1 MQGSAARTMSYSL
14 DTSGFLDAWIRH
26 YPIDV
31 FPTIWGRL
39 DSAIM
44 NGLLFASEE
53 VVRELEKKDDDACA
67 WIKARPGMIIPFSTT
82 IEAEVINLMA
92 RFPRLVDSKKGRS
105 GGDPFVIAVAMVG
118 GHSVITGENPTG
130 KLDVPRIPDVCK
142 ALGIPCIRM
151 LDFFREQK
159 WNL

>member
-1 MQGSAARTMSYSL
+1 MSYSL

-31 FPTIWGRL
+31 FPTIWQRL
-39 DSAIM
+39 DEAVKS
-44 NGLLFASEE
+44 GLVFASEE
-53 VVRELEKKDDDACA
+53 VVRELERKDDEACE
-67 WIKARPGMIIPFSTT
+67 WIKARPHMVVPFGTELET
-82 IEAEVINLMA
+82 EVIKLMA

-105 GGDPFVIAVAMVG
+105 GGDPFVIAVAIVG
-118 GHSVITGENPTG
+118 RHSVITGEHPTG
-130 KLDVPRIPDVCK
+130 RPDVPRIPDVCK
-142 ALGIPCIRM
+142 ELGIPCIRM

>member
-1 MQGSAARTMSYSL
+1 MSYSL

-31 FPTIWGRL
+31 FPTIWERIDG
-39 DSAIM
+39 AIR
-44 NGLLFASEE
+44 NGLLLASQE
-53 VVRELEKKDDDACA
+53 VVRELEKKDDEAHA
-67 WIKARPGMIIPFSTT
+67 WMKARPQMIVPFNTQ
-82 IEAEVINLMA
+82 IEAEVIRLMT

-105 GGDPFVIAVAMVG
+105 GGDPFVIAIAIVG
-118 GHSVITGENPTG
+118 SHSVITGEHATG
-130 KLDVPRIPDVCK
+130 KLDAPRIPDVCK
-142 ALGIPCIRM
+142 ELGIPCLRI